1 MNTKKKELYVQPEL
15 VTHGLLRDITAGN
28 SGSNGSGENGDEPRR
43 FRLRGRGHGH
53 GHGDD

>member
-28 SGSNGSGENGDEPRR
+28 SGSNGSGENDDEPRR